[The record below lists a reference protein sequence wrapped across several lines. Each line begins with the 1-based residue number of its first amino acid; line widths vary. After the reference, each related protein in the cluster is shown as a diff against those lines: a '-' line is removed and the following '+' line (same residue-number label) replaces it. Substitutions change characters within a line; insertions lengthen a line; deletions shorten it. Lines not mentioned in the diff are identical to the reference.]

1 VTHPGQVLT
10 RASSLI
16 NESKVFQGLAENMA
30 SVQIPRG
37 FLIMVIDFSRL
48 NSSSSLTG
56 STRTSASKDT
66 AEAAKSAPLN
76 TPAAEATTV
85 KSGESVHLSNEAQQ
99 LQKVTDKLRDQP
111 AVDNARVAEL
121 KAAIADGSYKVD
133 SNRVASKLLN
143 FEAQR

>member
-1 VTHPGQVLT
+1 
-10 RASSLI
+10 
-16 NESKVFQGLAENMA
+16 
-30 SVQIPRG
+30 
-37 FLIMVIDFSRL
+37 MVIDFSRL

-56 STRTSASKDT
+56 TTRTSATKDV
-66 AEAAKSAPLN
+66 AETGKSAPLT
-76 TPAAEATTV
+76 TPAELANAT

-111 AVDNARVAEL
+111 AVDKARVAEL

>member
-1 VTHPGQVLT
+1 
-10 RASSLI
+10 
-16 NESKVFQGLAENMA
+16 
-30 SVQIPRG
+30 
-37 FLIMVIDFSRL
+37 MVIDFSRL
-48 NSSSSLTG
+48 NSSSPVTSG
-56 STRTSASKDT
+56 TRTSAAKET
-66 AEAAKSAPLN
+66 AETGKSAPLN
-76 TPAAEATTV
+76 TTAEQASTV
-85 KSGESVHLSNEAQQ
+85 KSGESVHFSDEAQQ

>member
-1 VTHPGQVLT
+1 
-10 RASSLI
+10 
-16 NESKVFQGLAENMA
+16 
-30 SVQIPRG
+30 
-37 FLIMVIDFSRL
+37 MVIDFSRL

-56 STRTSASKDT
+56 STRTSASKET
-66 AEAAKSAPLN
+66 ADAGKSAALN
-76 TPAAEATTV
+76 TPAERASTV

-99 LQKVTDKLRDQP
+99 LQKVTDTLRDQP
-111 AVDNARVAEL
+111 VVDNARVAAL

>member
-1 VTHPGQVLT
+1 
-10 RASSLI
+10 
-16 NESKVFQGLAENMA
+16 
-30 SVQIPRG
+30 
-37 FLIMVIDFSRL
+37 MVIDFSRL
-48 NSSSSLTG
+48 NSSPTLTG

-66 AEAAKSAPLN
+66 AEAAPLPSQAETASAS
-76 TPAAEATTV
+76 

-99 LQKVTDKLRDQP
+99 LQKISDTLRDQP
-111 AVDNARVAEL
+111 AVDKARVAEL

>member
-1 VTHPGQVLT
+1 
-10 RASSLI
+10 
-16 NESKVFQGLAENMA
+16 
-30 SVQIPRG
+30 
-37 FLIMVIDFSRL
+37 MVIDFSRL

-56 STRTSASKDT
+56 STRTSANKDT
-66 AEAAKSAPLN
+66 AEAGNSTTPLN
-76 TPAAEATTV
+76 TPTGQASTAS
-85 KSGESVHLSNEAQQ
+85 SGESVHLSNEAQQ

-121 KAAIADGSYKVD
+121 KAAIADGSYQVD